1 MAISIAIEETG
12 EVAENTPVNKGAIG
26 FLSLALWTRDLNC
39 LSVKSLKYSK
49 TVSRKLLEFSHTVNE
64 T

>member
-1 MAISIAIEETG
+1 MAISIAMGETG

-39 LSVKSLKYSK
+39 LSV
-49 TVSRKLLEFSHTVNE
+49 
-64 T
+64 